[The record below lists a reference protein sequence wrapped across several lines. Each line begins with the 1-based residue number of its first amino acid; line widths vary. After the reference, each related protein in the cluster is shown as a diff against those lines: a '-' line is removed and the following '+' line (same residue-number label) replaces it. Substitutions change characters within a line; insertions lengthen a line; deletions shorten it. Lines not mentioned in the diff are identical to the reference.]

1 MKRPLLVALLLITLM
16 PCMNAQ
22 KKEMDQART
31 FIKSGKNL
39 EKAENMMNQLLKDS
53 ANRKNEKIY
62 LVLFDAIR
70 AQYEQGNEKLY
81 LHQKYDTLNLF
92 KAVRRMF
99 RTLETL
105 DTLDASPD
113 KKGRVRLKYRK
124 KHAELLMAHRNNLY
138 NGGVFQMFK
147 REYAD
152 AYDYFDAY
160 IDCARQ
166 PLFAE
171 MKIDST
177 DHRLPL
183 AAYRA
188 LFCGFQL
195 QDTAMTL
202 KHSQLALRDTANQSY
217 VLQYLAETYRHMG
230 NRKQYLHTLRKGFD
244 HDPEFPY
251 FYPRLLELYSE
262 EHQGDSALAVVN
274 RLLEKN
280 DSSEIYLFAK
290 SSVLL
295 NNGSYAECITICDTL
310 IARNDSL
317 ADAYLNAGLAY
328 TNLAVEMDK
337 VSKSRTKRSQIKDYY
352 RKAKPYLE
360 RGRVLAPDQKDKWA
374 RALYDVYL
382 NLNMGKQ
389 FDEMDRILKKG

>member
-1 MKRPLLVALLLITLM
+1 MKRTIIAAIFLIAFL

-39 EKAENMMNQLLKDS
+39 DKAEKMMSQLLNDS
-53 ANRKNEKIY
+53 ANRKNEKIW

-70 AQYEQGNEKLY
+70 AQYEQGNERLY
-81 LHQKYDTLNLF
+81 LHQKYDTLSLF
-92 KAVRRMF
+92 NSVRKMF

-105 DTLDASPD
+105 DTLDATPD

-124 KHAELLMAHRNNLY
+124 KHAALLMAHRNNLY
-138 NGGVFQMFK
+138 NGGVFQMLK
-147 REYAD
+147 HQYAD
-152 AYDYFDAY
+152 AYDYFDTY

-171 MKIDST
+171 ENIDSA

-188 LFCGFQL
+188 LFCGYQL
-195 QDTAMTL
+195 QDTAKTL
-202 KHSQLALRDTANQSY
+202 KYRHLALRDTANRSY
-217 VLQYLAETYRHMG
+217 VLQYLAETYRQAG
-230 NRKQYLHTLRKGFD
+230 QDKKYLCALQQGFNA
-244 HDPEFPY
+244 DPEFPY
-251 FYPRLLELYSE
+251 FFPRLLEAYSAT
-262 EHQGDSALAVVN
+262 HQPDSALAVAN
-274 RLLEKN
+274 RLLETN
-280 DSSEIYLFAK
+280 DTSEIYLFAK
-290 SSVLL
+290 SNVLL
-295 NNGSYAECITICDTL
+295 DIGRYAECITICDTL

-337 VSKSRTKRSQIKDYY
+337 VSKSRTKRTQIKDYY

-360 RGRVLAPDQKDKWA
+360 RYRALAPDQKEKWA
-374 RALYDVYL
+374 HALYNVYL

-389 FDEMDRILKKG
+389 FAEVDRLLNKK